1 MSDFRRRLAIF
12 AGIVIAIIVLVLL
25 FTVPFIVDQTEQALI
40 LSFGRPVRLVER
52 PGLGFKEPWQS
63 TIYYDK
69 RLLDYEPSA
78 EEVIAADQKRLVVD
92 AYCRFKIAN
101 PLLFYQT
108 MGTELVARTRLRSI
122 ISDSLRRVIGGVEL
136 QAVVS
141 SKRAAIMR
149 QIRDEVNNQ
158 AKSFGID
165 VVDVRIRRADLPEE
179 NSKAIYERMIAE
191 RQREAAQFRAQG
203 AQQAQV
209 IRAEADKQRIE
220 IIATAQKQSQIL
232 RGDGEA
238 DSTRIYAQAY
248 EQDPAFFGF
257 YRSLEAYRDALTGAN
272 TTFVLSP
279 QSEFFR
285 YFDTALPPA
294 APSVPAP
301 AASSTPPP
309 VPAK

>member
-1 MSDFRRRLAIF
+1 MNDLRRRLAIF
-12 AGIVIAIIVLVLL
+12 VGLVVIIVVLVVL
-25 FTVPFIVDQTEQALI
+25 FTVPFIVDQTEQALV
-40 LSFGRPVRLVER
+40 LSFGQPVRLVEH

-69 RLLDYEPSA
+69 RLLDYEPPA

-92 AYCRFKIAN
+92 AYCRFKIIN

-108 MGTELVARTRLRSI
+108 MGSELVARTRLNSI

-141 SKRAAIMR
+141 SKRAAIMLK
-149 QIRDEVNNQ
+149 IRDEVNGQ
-158 AKSFGID
+158 AKGFGID

-203 AQQAQV
+203 AQQAQE

-232 RGDGEA
+232 RGDGDA
-238 DSTRIYAQAY
+238 DSIRIYAQAF
-248 EQDPAFFGF
+248 EQDPGFFAF
-257 YRSLEAYRDALTGAN
+257 YRSLDAYREALGGSN

-285 YFDTALPPA
+285 YFNAQSAAPA
-294 APSVPAP
+294 AP
-301 AASSTPPP
+301 AS
-309 VPAK
+309 AK

>member
-1 MSDFRRRLAIF
+1 MSELRRRLVPFVVAVV
-12 AGIVIAIIVLVLL
+12 VIAAIVLL
-25 FTVPFIVDQTEQALI
+25 FTVPFIVDQTEQALV
-40 LSFGRPVRLVER
+40 LSFGQPERLVAA
-52 PGLGFKEPWQS
+52 PGLSFKKPWQS

-69 RLLDYEPSA
+69 RLLDYEPPA

-92 AYCRFKIAN
+92 AYCRFTIAN

-141 SKRAAIMR
+141 SKRADIMR
-149 QIRDEVNNQ
+149 QIRDEVNGQ
-158 AKSFGID
+158 AKGFGID

-203 AQQAQV
+203 AQQAQE

-232 RGDGEA
+232 RGDGDA
-238 DSTRIYAQAY
+238 DSIGIYAKAF
-248 EQDPAFFGF
+248 EQDPAFFAF
-257 YRSLEAYRDALTGAN
+257 YRSLEAYRDALQGSN

-279 QSEFFR
+279 QSEFFK
-285 YFDTALPPA
+285 YFNDA
-294 APSVPAP
+294 
-301 AASSTPPP
+301 TPKPT
-309 VPAK
+309 PAK

>member
-1 MSDFRRRLAIF
+1 MNDLRRRIITF
-12 AGIVIAIIVLVLL
+12 GVIVAVIVVLL
-25 FTVPFIVDQTEQALI
+25 ALYTIPFIVDQTEQAI
-40 LSFGRPVRLVER
+40 VLSFGQPERVVEH

-69 RLLDYEPSA
+69 RLLDYEPPA

-92 AYCRFKIAN
+92 AYCRFRIAN

-108 MGTELVARTRLRSI
+108 VGTEQVARTRLNSV

-141 SKRAAIMR
+141 AKRTAIMR
-149 QIRDEVNNQ
+149 QIRDEVNAE
-158 AKSFGID
+158 AKSLGID

-203 AQQAQV
+203 AQQAQE
-209 IRAEADKQRIE
+209 IRANADKQRIE
-220 IIATAQKQSQIL
+220 IIADAQKQSQIL
-232 RGDGEA
+232 RGQGDG
-238 DSTRIYAQAY
+238 DSIKIYADAFG
-248 EQDPAFFGF
+248 QDKPFFAF
-257 YRSLEAYRDALTGAN
+257 YRSLDAYREALNGSN

-285 YFDTALPPA
+285 YFDSSAPTA
-294 APSVPAP
+294 SGG
-301 AASSTPPP
+301 
-309 VPAK
+309 K

>member
-1 MSDFRRRLAIF
+1 MNDLRRRLAIF
-12 AGIVIAIIVLVLL
+12 AGLVVIIVVLVVL
-25 FTVPFIVDQTEQALI
+25 FTVPFIVDQTEQALV
-40 LSFGRPVRLVER
+40 LSFGQPVRLVER

-69 RLLDYEPSA
+69 RLLDYEPPA

-92 AYCRFKIAN
+92 AYCRFKIVN

-108 MGTELVARTRLRSI
+108 MGSELVARTRLNSI

-141 SKRAAIMR
+141 SKRAAIML
-149 QIRDEVNNQ
+149 QIRDEVNTQ
-158 AKSFGID
+158 AKGFGID

-203 AQQAQV
+203 AQQAQE

-232 RGDGEA
+232 RGDGDA
-238 DSTRIYAQAY
+238 DSIRIYAQAF
-248 EQDPAFFGF
+248 EQDPAFFAF
-257 YRSLEAYRDALTGAN
+257 YRSLDAYREALGGSN

-285 YFDTALPPA
+285 YFNAQPA
-294 APSVPAP
+294 AP
-301 AASSTPPP
+301 AASAA
-309 VPAK
+309 AK

>member
-1 MSDFRRRLAIF
+1 MSDLRRRALIF
-12 AGIVIAIIVLVLL
+12 AGLVVAIAVVVLL
-25 FTVPFIVDQTEQALI
+25 FTVPFIVDQTEQALV
-40 LSFGRPVRLVER
+40 LSFGQPIRLVEQ
-52 PGLGFKEPWQS
+52 PGLGFKKPWQS

-69 RLLDYEPSA
+69 RLLDYEPA
-78 EEVIAADQKRLVVD
+78 TEEVIASDQKRLVVD

-141 SKRAAIMR
+141 SKRAAIML
-149 QIRDEVNNQ
+149 QIRDEVNAQ
-158 AKSFGID
+158 AKGFGID

-203 AQQAQV
+203 AQQAQE

-232 RGDGEA
+232 RGDGDA
-238 DSTRIYAQAY
+238 DSTRIYAAAF
-248 EQDPAFFGF
+248 EQDPGFFGF
-257 YRSLEAYRDALTGAN
+257 YRSLEAYRDALSGTN

-285 YFDTALPPA
+285 YFNA
-294 APSVPAP
+294 A
-301 AASSTPPP
+301 TPPP
-309 VPAK
+309 PPSPGK